1 MMTGYKGAAIRDKAI
16 IRDADLMRGRLLLAH
31 RPGRSLHLPRN
42 RRGERP
48 RTMASPAGT
57 HFPAGGKPLPMASP
71 ASRPLLERVQR
82 AQSNARTSL
91 SYGENRGSSPLGSAN
106 KIKYLLQDCQL
117 VSNNCPINVYGQA
130 WTLMMTM
137 PYARCAGDC
146 QRICTGQRCANKY
159 PTLARAEIPTQHIFG
174 VFNGRD
180 VGPG

>member
-1 MMTGYKGAAIRDKAI
+1 MGQ
-16 IRDADLMRGRLLLAH
+16 L
-31 RPGRSLHLPRN
+31 RPKPS
-42 RRGERP
+42 
-48 RTMASPAGT
+48 A
-57 HFPAGGKPLPMASP
+57 KPLIQL
-71 ASRPLLERVQR
+71 ASR
-82 AQSNARTSL
+82 AS
-91 SYGENRGSSPLGSAN
+91 LGSAN

-180 VGPG
+180 AGPG